1 MSSAISIDESG
12 TVVPPGKLFRRL
24 REAAGADWA
33 AYVDHPFT
41 RGMGDGSLPI
51 ACFRRYLIQDYLFLL
66 QFARAYALAAFK
78 GETLEDM
85 RRGSSGLA
93 ALVDGEMSLHVRYC
107 AEWGVDEAAMIATE
121 EATETVAYTRFVLD
135 KGVAGDLLDLHVAL
149 LPCMA
154 GYAEIGAKLAAD
166 PATGDEGNPYRSWIE
181 MYSGVEYLDAAA
193 AETSYLDHL
202 WDRRGGE
209 SRFAGLARTF
219 TAAARL
225 EAEFWSMGLRA
236 E

>member
-1 MSSAISIDESG
+1 MSPSVAAEEGGAFI
-12 TVVPPGKLFRRL
+12 PPGRLFRRL
-24 REAAGADWA
+24 RAAAGADWT

-66 QFARAYALAAFK
+66 QFARAYALAAYK

-107 AEWGVDEAAMIATE
+107 ADWGVDEAAMIATA

-154 GYAEIGAKLAAD
+154 GYAEIGAKLAAE
-166 PATGDEGNPYRSWIE
+166 PGAKSAGNPYRSWIE
-181 MYSGVEYLDAAA
+181 MYSGPEYLKAAA
-193 AETSYLDHL
+193 AETSYLDRL

-209 SRFAGLARTF
+209 SRFPDLARTF
-219 TAAARL
+219 TIASRL
-225 EAEFWSMGLRA
+225 EAEFWSMGMRA
-236 E
+236 G